1 MAKQP
6 ATPQQDVPPSRRR
19 WSSSDKVRI
28 LEEAMAPGSTV
39 LGVARKYG
47 VSAVSIYAW
56 RKALMGD
63 EAGHEPAEPAGARVP
78 LSERR
83 IHSERSRP
91 QGGLLFSYGDVL
103 ASGAPRRPAGAGEDD
118 VVRVLERRVAELETR
133 CRTLQGRIDAW
144 EASRRNLGEVLRTIG
159 SQLNLLAHF
168 SETDHGRGEPE
179 GA

>member
-6 ATPQQDVPPSRRR
+6 ATPPQDVPPSRRR

-28 LEEAMAPGSTV
+28 LEEAMAPGATV

-56 RKALMGD
+56 RKSLMGD
-63 EAGHEPAEPAGARVP
+63 AIGHETAEPASGRVP

-103 ASGAPRRPAGAGEDD
+103 SSGARRPAGAAEDD
-118 VVRVLERRVAELETR
+118 VVRGLERRVAELEAR
-133 CRTLQGRIDAW
+133 CRTLQGHIDAW
-144 EASRRNLGEVLRTIG
+144 EASRRNLGDVLRTIG

-168 SETDHGRGEPE
+168 SEADHGRGEPE